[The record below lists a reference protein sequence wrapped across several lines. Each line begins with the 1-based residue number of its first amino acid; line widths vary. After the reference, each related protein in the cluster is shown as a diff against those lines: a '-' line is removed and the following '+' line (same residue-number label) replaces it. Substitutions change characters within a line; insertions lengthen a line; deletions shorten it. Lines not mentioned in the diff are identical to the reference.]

1 MKNEINRALAAKKA
15 RFFVLA
21 AAMICAVSM
30 AANNKVTGS
39 LQATRSRVVI
49 SGVIKDA
56 ADKTALIGVN
66 VSLKQ
71 GDQQVSG
78 TVTDAHGKF
87 SLEAEKGEFVLECS
101 YIGYEP
107 IGMSLAVNGNIHLG
121 TIEMNEASTELSEV
135 VVEGDAVIQKVD
147 RQILLPNKEQLGA
160 SSDGMSLLQNLQIPR
175 IVVNPT
181 DNTVKTL
188 ANQDVQL
195 RINGIEAS
203 SSEVM
208 AINPKDVIRIEY
220 HDQPGVRYNGAAAVI
235 NYIVKHHD
243 TGGNLMLN
251 ASNGVTMPGWGE
263 YHLSGKVNFGKSS
276 FSLLTHYSPR
286 DVYWTRTNAETYY
299 FSQTSKVES
308 QKPYTIENREVGEP
322 TRFKMNPVNIGL
334 TYNWTNGEK
343 NMVQIALRD
352 FMKFTPQSETNRDS
366 YLYQGTDSFAIH
378 DHESSNSISPSLDIY
393 YQHNLPDDNHLYF
406 DVVGTYINSSNDRRF
421 QQIPL
426 SPNSASASCVSPIGT
441 NTRTCSRFEQLPL
454 GETVADTTDVTSR
467 VKGNKYSLIGE
478 AIYEKDW
485 ENIALTVGVRHNQ
498 QWMENQYLVE
508 SQKSKVESTVS
519 MTTAETY
526 AFAEVQQRVGK
537 FSYAAGIGAMHTYI
551 EQAGQKQ
558 SNWIARPQL
567 TLSYDFGK
575 GVFWKYKGY
584 VSGYQPSLSAMSDVA
599 QQIDKYQIRQGNP
612 NLKPVMFVANEMQLS
627 WQSKYV
633 NLNVWAN
640 YSYDHK
646 PIMDETIEQV
656 IDGRPMAVRT
666 YANHR
671 GFHRLQVVPSVQV
684 RLLQNQLIFT
694 VAPFANYYVS
704 LGNSYTHKH
713 FNPGVRAGL
722 TGMYRLKAGDK
733 DGQNSPGTLLFFG
746 EVTTRS
752 NNLWGE
758 TLEYGEFY
766 HHIGVGYNA
775 DKWGFRAMLMNPFS
789 VKGYSIETKDLSALA
804 PNTQHAEMR
813 DFRQMLILNFH
824 CNLDFG
830 TQRRDSGKR
839 INNEDKENGILS
851 GTK

>member
-1 MKNEINRALAAKKA
+1 MKA
-15 RFFVLA
+15 RIFVLA

-30 AANNKVTGS
+30 AANNKV
-39 LQATRSRVVI
+39 

-87 SLEAEKGEFVLECS
+87 SLEAETGEFVLECS

-107 IGMSLAVNGNIHLG
+107 IGMSLAINGNINLG

-175 IVVNPT
+175 IVVNPVE
-181 DNTVKTL
+181 NSVKTL
-188 ANQDVQL
+188 ANQEVQL

-203 SSEVM
+203 NSEVM

-235 NYIVKHHD
+235 NYIVKHRD

-276 FSLLTHYSPR
+276 FSLMTHYSPR
-286 DVYWTRTNAETYY
+286 DIYWTRTNAETYN
-299 FSQTSKVES
+299 FSTG
-308 QKPYTIENREVGEP
+308 TIENREVGEP
-322 TRFKMNPVNIGL
+322 TRFKGNPVNLGL
-334 TYNWTNGEK
+334 SYNWTNGEK
-343 NMVQIALRD
+343 NMLQIALRD
-352 FMKFTPQSETNRDS
+352 NMLFMPQSETNRDS

-378 DHESSNSISPSLDIY
+378 DHESTQSISPSLDIY
-393 YQHNLPDDNHLYF
+393 YEHNLPDDNHLYF

-421 QQIPL
+421 
-426 SPNSASASCVSPIGT
+426 
-441 NTRTCSRFEQLPL
+441 EQLPL

-467 VKGNKYSLIGE
+467 VRGNKYSLIGE

-485 ENIALTVGVRHNQ
+485 ENIGLTVGVRHNQ
-498 QWMENQYLVE
+498 QWVENTYLG
-508 SQKSKVESTVS
+508 SADATVN

-526 AFAEVQQRVGK
+526 AFAEVQQRVK
-537 FSYAAGIGAMHTYI
+537 QFSYAVGIGAMHTYI
-551 EQAGQKQ
+551 EQGGQKS

-584 VSGYQPSLSAMSDVA
+584 VSGYQPSLSAMSDVE

-633 NLNVWAN
+633 NLNIWAN

-646 PIMDETIEQV
+646 PIMEETYEQL
-656 IDGRPMAVRT
+656 IDGQAYAIRT

-671 GFHRLQVVPSVQV
+671 GFHRLQVAPSVQV
-684 RLLQNQLIFT
+684 RLLQNKLIFT

-713 FNPGVRAGL
+713 FNPGVRASFM
-722 TGMYRLKAGDK
+722 GMYNGW
-733 DGQNSPGTLLFFG
+733 QFFG
-746 EVTTRS
+746 EVTTRY

-766 HHIGVGYNA
+766 HQIGVGYNA

>member
-1 MKNEINRALAAKKA
+1 MKKNLSIISL
-15 RFFVLA
+15 VLTC
-21 AAMICAVSM
+21 AMSSIAQS
-30 AANNKVTGS
+30 ANNDTLRMDTSMFKLAEVT
-39 LQATRSRVVI
+39 V
-49 SGVIKDA
+49 
-56 ADKTALIGVN
+56 
-66 VSLKQ
+66 
-71 GDQQVSG
+71 
-78 TVTDAHGKF
+78 
-87 SLEAEKGEFVLECS
+87 EAQS
-101 YIGYEP
+101 
-107 IGMSLAVNGNIHLG
+107 
-121 TIEMNEASTELSEV
+121 
-135 VVEGDAVIQKVD
+135 VIQKVD
-147 RQILLPNKEQLGA
+147 KQVLLPNREQRKA
-160 SSDGMSLLQNLQIPR
+160 SHDGMSLLQNLQIPR
-175 IVVNPT
+175 IVVNPA

-203 SSEVM
+203 NSEVM

-220 HDQPGVRYNGAAAVI
+220 HDQPGVRFNGAAAVI
-235 NYIVKHHD
+235 NYIVRHRD

-276 FSLLTHYSPR
+276 FSLMTHYSPR
-286 DVYWTRTNAETYY
+286 DIYWTRTNAETYY
-299 FSQTSKVES
+299 FSQKSKVES

-322 TRFKMNPVNIGL
+322 TRFKGNPVNLGL

-343 NMVQIALRD
+343 NMLQIALRD
-352 FMKFTPQSETNRDS
+352 NMLFMPHSKTNRDS
-366 YLYQGTDSFAIH
+366 RLYQATDSFAIH
-378 DHESSNSISPSLDIY
+378 DHESSKSISPSLDIY
-393 YQHNLPDDNHLYF
+393 YEHNLPDDHHLYF
-406 DVVGTYINSSNDRRF
+406 DLVGTYINSSNDRRF
-421 QQIPL
+421 
-426 SPNSASASCVSPIGT
+426 
-441 NTRTCSRFEQLPL
+441 EQTPL
-454 GETVADTTDVTSR
+454 GETVADTTDVLSR
-467 VKGNKYSLIGE
+467 VRGNKYSLIGE

-498 QWMENQYLVE
+498 QWVENTYLG
-508 SQKSKVESTVS
+508 SADATVN

-526 AFAEVQQRVGK
+526 AFAEVQQRVK
-537 FSYAAGIGAMHTYI
+537 QFSYTVGIGAMHTYI

-567 TLSYDFGK
+567 TMSYDFGK

-633 NLNVWAN
+633 NLNLWAN

-646 PIMDETIEQV
+646 PIMDETFEQL
-656 IDGRPMAVRT
+656 IDGQSYAIRT

-671 GFHRLQVVPSVQV
+671 GFHRLQVAPSVQV
-684 RLLQNQLIFT
+684 RLLQNKLIFT

-713 FNPGVRAGL
+713 FNPGVRASIM
-722 TGMYRLKAGDK
+722 GMYKGW
-733 DGQNSPGTLLFFG
+733 QFFG

-766 HHIGVGYNA
+766 HHIGLGYNA

-830 TQRRDSGKR
+830 TQRRENGKR

>member
-1 MKNEINRALAAKKA
+1 MQA
-15 RFFVLA
+15 RIFVLA
-21 AAMICAVSM
+21 AAIVCALSM
-30 AANNKVTGS
+30 AANNKV
-39 LQATRSRVVI
+39 

-56 ADKTALIGVN
+56 ADKSALIGVN

-87 SLEAEKGEFVLECS
+87 SLAAETGEFVLECS
-101 YIGYEP
+101 YIGYEA
-107 IGMSLAVNGNIHLG
+107 IGMSLTISDNTNLG

-175 IVVNPT
+175 IVVNPVE
-181 DNTVKTL
+181 NSVKTL
-188 ANQDVQL
+188 ANQEVQL

-235 NYIVKHHD
+235 NYIVKHRD

-299 FSQTSKVES
+299 FSQKSKVES

-322 TRFKMNPVNIGL
+322 TRFKGNPVNLGL

-343 NMVQIALRD
+343 NMLQISLRD
-352 FMKFTPQSETNRDS
+352 NMNFIPYTQSNRDT

-378 DHESSNSISPSLDIY
+378 DHESSKSISPSLDIY
-393 YQHNLPDDNHLYF
+393 YEHNLPDDHHLYF
-406 DVVGTYINSSNDRRF
+406 DLVGTYINSSNDR
-421 QQIPL
+421 
-426 SPNSASASCVSPIGT
+426 
-441 NTRTCSRFEQLPL
+441 RFEQLPL

-467 VKGNKYSLIGE
+467 VRGNKYSLIGE

-498 QWMENQYLVE
+498 QWMENTYLG
-508 SQKSKVESTVS
+508 SASATVN

-526 AFAEVQQRVGK
+526 AFAEVQQRVK
-537 FSYAAGIGAMHTYI
+537 QFSYAVGIGAMHTYI

-599 QQIDKYQIRQGNP
+599 QQIDKYQIRQGNS

-627 WQSKYV
+627 WQSKHV
-633 NLNVWAN
+633 NLNLWAN

-646 PIMDETIEQV
+646 PIMDETFEQL
-656 IDGRPMAVRT
+656 IDGQSYAVRT

-671 GFHRLQVVPSVQV
+671 GFHRLQVAPSVQV
-684 RLLQNQLIFT
+684 RVLNNSLIFT

-713 FNPGVRAGL
+713 FNPGVRASIM
-722 TGMYRLKAGDK
+722 GMYKGW
-733 DGQNSPGTLLFFG
+733 QFFG
-746 EVTTRS
+746 EVTTRY

-766 HHIGVGYNA
+766 HHIGLGYNA

-830 TQRRDSGKR
+830 SRASTRENKR

>member
-1 MKNEINRALAAKKA
+1 MQA
-15 RFFVLA
+15 RIFVLA

-30 AANNKVTGS
+30 AANNKV
-39 LQATRSRVVI
+39 

-87 SLEAEKGEFVLECS
+87 SLETETGEFVLECS

-107 IGMSLAVNGNIHLG
+107 IGMSLAVSGNIHLG

-203 SSEVM
+203 NSEVM

-220 HDQPGVRYNGAAAVI
+220 HDQPGVRFNGAAAVI
-235 NYIVKHHD
+235 NYIVKHRD

-286 DVYWTRTNAETYY
+286 DIYWTRTNAETYY
-299 FSQTSKVES
+299 FSQKSKVES

-322 TRFKMNPVNIGL
+322 TRLKMNPVNIGL

-343 NMVQIALRD
+343 NMLQIALRD
-352 FMKFTPQSETNRDS
+352 FMNFTPHSKTNRDS
-366 YLYQGTDSFAIH
+366 RLYQATDSFAIH
-378 DHESSNSISPSLDIY
+378 DHESSKSISPSLDIY
-393 YQHNLPDDNHLYF
+393 YEHNLPDDHHFYF
-406 DVVGTYINSSNDRRF
+406 DLVGTYINSSNDRRF
-421 QQIPL
+421 
-426 SPNSASASCVSPIGT
+426 
-441 NTRTCSRFEQLPL
+441 EQTPL

-467 VKGNKYSLIGE
+467 VRGNKYSLIGE

-485 ENIALTVGVRHNQ
+485 DNIALTVGVRHNQ
-498 QWMENQYLVE
+498 QWVENTYLG
-508 SQKSKVESTVS
+508 SADATVN

-526 AFAEVQQRVGK
+526 AFAEVQQRVK
-537 FSYAAGIGAMHTYI
+537 QFSYAVGIGAMHTYI

-612 NLKPVMFVANEMQLS
+612 DLKPVMFVANEMQLS

-633 NLNVWAN
+633 NLNIWAN

-646 PIMDETIEQV
+646 PIMDETFELSTLSDSGLSTLSEAV
-656 IDGRPMAVRT
+656 SPMVVRT

-671 GFHRLQVVPSVQV
+671 GFHRLQVAPSVQV
-684 RLLQNQLIFT
+684 RLLQNKLIFT

-713 FNPGVRAGL
+713 FNPGVRASFM
-722 TGMYRLKAGDK
+722 GMYNGW
-733 DGQNSPGTLLFFG
+733 QFFG

-766 HHIGVGYNA
+766 HHIGLGYNA

-789 VKGYSIETKDLSALA
+789 VKGYSIETKDLSAHA

-830 TQRRDSGKR
+830 SRASTRENKR

>member
-1 MKNEINRALAAKKA
+1 M
-15 RFFVLA
+15 V
-21 AAMICAVSM
+21 CAVSM
-30 AANNKVTGS
+30 AANNKV
-39 LQATRSRVVI
+39 

-87 SLEAEKGEFVLECS
+87 SLEAETGEFVLECS

-107 IGMSLAVNGNIHLG
+107 IGMSLTVNGNIHLG
-121 TIEMNEASTELSEV
+121 TIEMNEASTELGEV

-220 HDQPGVRYNGAAAVI
+220 HDQPGVRFNGAAAVI
-235 NYIVKHHD
+235 NYIVKHRD

-286 DVYWTRTNAETYY
+286 DIYWTRTNAETYN
-299 FSQTSKVES
+299 FSTG
-308 QKPYTIENREVGEP
+308 TIENREVGEP

-343 NMVQIALRD
+343 NMLQIALRD
-352 FMKFTPQSETNRDS
+352 FMNFTPHSKTNRDS
-366 YLYQGTDSFAIH
+366 RLYQGTDSFAIH
-378 DHESSNSISPSLDIY
+378 DHESSKSISPSLDIY
-393 YQHNLPDDNHLYF
+393 YEHNLPNDNHLYF

-421 QQIPL
+421 
-426 SPNSASASCVSPIGT
+426 
-441 NTRTCSRFEQLPL
+441 EQTPL

-467 VKGNKYSLIGE
+467 VRGNKYSLIGE

-498 QWMENQYLVE
+498 QWMENTYLG
-508 SQKSKVESTVS
+508 SASATVN

-526 AFAEVQQRVGK
+526 AFAEIQQRVK
-537 FSYAAGIGAMHTYI
+537 QFSYAVGIGAMHTYI
-551 EQAGQKQ
+551 EQGGQKQ

-627 WQSKYV
+627 WQSKHV
-633 NLNVWAN
+633 NLNLWAN

-646 PIMDETIEQV
+646 PIMDETFELSTLSDNSGLSTLSEAV
-656 IDGRPMAVRT
+656 SPMVVRT

-671 GFHRLQVVPSVQV
+671 GFHRLQVAPSVQV
-684 RLLQNQLIFT
+684 RVLNNSLIFT

-713 FNPGVRAGL
+713 FNPGVRASIM
-722 TGMYRLKAGDK
+722 GMYKGW
-733 DGQNSPGTLLFFG
+733 QFFG
-746 EVTTRS
+746 EVTTRY

-830 TQRRDSGKR
+830 SRASTRENKR

>member
-1 MKNEINRALAAKKA
+1 MQTKY
-15 RFFVLA
+15 FVLA

-30 AANNKVTGS
+30 AANNKV
-39 LQATRSRVVI
+39 

-56 ADKTALIGVN
+56 ADKTALVGVN
-66 VSLKQ
+66 VTLVESQKSK
-71 GDQQVSG
+71 GKSTRNVVSG
-78 TVTDAHGKF
+78 TVTDVHGKF
-87 SLEAEKGEFVLECS
+87 SLEAETGEFVLECS

-107 IGMSLAVNGNIHLG
+107 IGMNLTVSGNTNLG
-121 TIEMNEASTELSEV
+121 TIEMNEASTELGEV
-135 VVEGDAVIQKVD
+135 VVESDAVIQKVD

-175 IVVNPT
+175 IVVNPA

-203 SSEVM
+203 NSEVM

-220 HDQPGVRYNGAAAVI
+220 HDQPGVRFNGAAAVI
-235 NYIVKHHD
+235 NYIVKHRD

-251 ASNGVTMPGWGE
+251 ASNGVTMLGWGE

-286 DVYWTRTNAETYY
+286 DIYWTRTNAETYN
-299 FSQTSKVES
+299 FSTG
-308 QKPYTIENREVGEP
+308 TIENREVGEP
-322 TRFKMNPVNIGL
+322 TRFKGNPVNLGL

-343 NMVQIALRD
+343 NMLQIALRD
-352 FMKFTPQSETNRDS
+352 FMNFTPHSKTNRDS

-378 DHESSNSISPSLDIY
+378 DHESSKSISPSLDIY
-393 YQHNLPDDNHLYF
+393 YQHNLPNNNHLYF
-406 DVVGTYINSSNDRRF
+406 DLVGTYINSSNDRRF
-421 QQIPL
+421 
-426 SPNSASASCVSPIGT
+426 
-441 NTRTCSRFEQLPL
+441 EQTPL

-467 VKGNKYSLIGE
+467 VRGNKYSLIGE

-498 QWMENQYLVE
+498 QWMENTYLG
-508 SQKSKVESTVS
+508 SASATVN

-526 AFAEVQQRVGK
+526 AFAEVQQRVK
-537 FSYAAGIGAMHTYI
+537 QFSYAVGIGAMHTYI

-567 TLSYDFGK
+567 TMSYDFGK

-627 WQSKYV
+627 WQSTPSAGSGTNV
-633 NLNVWAN
+633 NLNLWAN

-646 PIMDETIEQV
+646 PIMDETFEQL
-656 IDGRPMAVRT
+656 IDGQSYVVRT

-671 GFHRLQVVPSVQV
+671 GFHRLQVAPSVQV
-684 RLLQNQLIFT
+684 RVLNNSLIFT

-713 FNPGVRAGL
+713 FNPGVRASIM
-722 TGMYRLKAGDK
+722 GMYKGW
-733 DGQNSPGTLLFFG
+733 QFFG
-746 EVTTRS
+746 EVTTRY

-766 HHIGVGYNA
+766 HHIGLGYNA
-775 DKWGFRAMLMNPFS
+775 DKWGFRVMLMNPFS

-804 PNTQHAEMR
+804 SNTQHAEMR

-830 TQRRDSGKR
+830 TQRRENGKR

>member
-1 MKNEINRALAAKKA
+1 MKAK
-15 RFFVLA
+15 FFVLA

-30 AANNKVTGS
+30 VANNKV
-39 LQATRSRVVI
+39 

-56 ADKTALIGVN
+56 ADKSALIGVN

-78 TVTDAHGKF
+78 TITDAHGKF
-87 SLEAEKGEFVLECS
+87 SLEAETGEFVLECS
-101 YIGYEP
+101 YIGYES
-107 IGMSLAVNGNIHLG
+107 IGMSLAVSGNIHLG

-175 IVVNPT
+175 IVVNPVE
-181 DNTVKTL
+181 NSVKTL
-188 ANQDVQL
+188 ANQEVQL

-235 NYIVKHHD
+235 NYIVKHRD

-263 YHLSGKVNFGKSS
+263 YHLAGKVNFGKSS
-276 FSLLTHYSPR
+276 FSLMTHYSPR
-286 DVYWTRTNAETYY
+286 DVYWTRTNAETYN
-299 FSQTSKVES
+299 FSTG
-308 QKPYTIENREVGEP
+308 TIENREVGEP
-322 TRFKMNPVNIGL
+322 TRFKMNPMNIGL

-343 NMVQIALRD
+343 NILNITLRD
-352 FMKFTPQSETNRDS
+352 FMKFTPQSKTNRDS

-378 DHESSNSISPSLDIY
+378 DHESSKSISPSLDIY
-393 YQHNLPDDNHLYF
+393 YEHNLPDDNHLYF

-421 QQIPL
+421 
-426 SPNSASASCVSPIGT
+426 
-441 NTRTCSRFEQLPL
+441 EQTPL
-454 GETVADTTDVTSR
+454 GETVADMTDVTSR
-467 VKGNKYSLIGE
+467 VRGNKYSLIGE

-485 ENIALTVGVRHNQ
+485 ENIGLTVGVRHNQ
-498 QWMENQYLVE
+498 QWVENTYLG
-508 SQKSKVESTVS
+508 SADATVN

-526 AFAEVQQRVGK
+526 AFAEVQQRVK
-537 FSYAAGIGAMHTYI
+537 QFSYAVGIGAMHTYI
-551 EQAGQKQ
+551 KQAGQKQ

-612 NLKPVMFVANEMQLS
+612 DLKPVMFVANEMQLS

-633 NLNVWAN
+633 NLNIWAN

-646 PIMDETIEQV
+646 PIMDETFEQL
-656 IDGRPMAVRT
+656 IDGQSYAIRT

-671 GFHRLQVVPSVQV
+671 GFHRLQVAPSVQV
-684 RLLQNQLIFT
+684 RLLQNKLIFT

-713 FNPGVRAGL
+713 FNPGVRASFM
-722 TGMYRLKAGDK
+722 GMYNGW
-733 DGQNSPGTLLFFG
+733 QFFG

-766 HHIGVGYNA
+766 HHIGLGYNA

-851 GTK
+851 GSK

>member
-1 MKNEINRALAAKKA
+1 MQTKY
-15 RFFVLA
+15 FVLA
-21 AAMICAVSM
+21 AAMVCAVSM
-30 AANNKVTGS
+30 VANNKV
-39 LQATRSRVVI
+39 

-56 ADKTALIGVN
+56 ADKSALVGVN
-66 VSLKQ
+66 VTLVESQKSK
-71 GDQQVSG
+71 GESTRNVVSG
-78 TVTDAHGKF
+78 TVTDTHGKF
-87 SLEAEKGEFVLECS
+87 SLETETGEFVLECS

-107 IGMSLAVNGNIHLG
+107 IGMSLTVSGNTNLG
-121 TIEMNEASTELSEV
+121 TIEMNEASTELGEV

-175 IVVNPT
+175 IVVNPA

-188 ANQDVQL
+188 ANQNVQL

-203 SSEVM
+203 NSEVM

-235 NYIVKHHD
+235 NYIVHHRD

-276 FSLLTHYSPR
+276 FSLMTHYSPR
-286 DVYWTRTNAETYY
+286 DIYWTRTNAETYN
-299 FSQTSKVES
+299 FSTG
-308 QKPYTIENREVGEP
+308 TIENCEVGEP
-322 TRFKMNPVNIGL
+322 TRFKGNPVNLGL

-343 NMVQIALRD
+343 NMLQIALRD
-352 FMKFTPQSETNRDS
+352 NMLFMPHSKTNRDS

-378 DHESSNSISPSLDIY
+378 DHESTQSISPSLDIY
-393 YQHNLPDDNHLYF
+393 YQHNLPNNNHLYF
-406 DVVGTYINSSNDRRF
+406 DLVGTYINSSNDRRF
-421 QQIPL
+421 
-426 SPNSASASCVSPIGT
+426 
-441 NTRTCSRFEQLPL
+441 EQTPL
-454 GETVADTTDVTSR
+454 GETVADTTDVLSR

-478 AIYEKDW
+478 AIYEKQW

-498 QWMENQYLVE
+498 QWMENLYKGQ
-508 SQKSKVESTVS
+508 SDQGPSTKVS
-519 MTTAETY
+519 MMTAETY
-526 AFAEVQQRVGK
+526 AFAEVQQRVK
-537 FSYAAGIGAMHTYI
+537 QFSYAVGIGAMNTYI

-612 NLKPVMFVANEMQLS
+612 DLKPVMFIANEMQLS
-627 WQSKYV
+627 WQSKHV
-633 NLNVWAN
+633 NLNLWAN

-646 PIMDETIEQV
+646 PIMDETFEQL
-656 IDGRPMAVRT
+656 IDGQSYAVRT

-671 GFHRLQVVPSVQV
+671 GFHRLQVAPSVQV
-684 RLLQNQLIFT
+684 RVLNNSLIFT

-713 FNPGVRAGL
+713 FNPGVRASI
-722 TGMYRLKAGDK
+722 M
-733 DGQNSPGTLLFFG
+733 GTYKGWQFFG
-746 EVTTRS
+746 EVTTRY

-766 HHIGVGYNA
+766 HHIGLGYNA

-851 GTK
+851 GAK

>member
-1 MKNEINRALAAKKA
+1 MKTKY
-15 RFFVLA
+15 FVLA
-21 AAMICAVSM
+21 AAMVCAVSM
-30 AANNKVTGS
+30 AANQVNDTVSTAQDTLRMDTSMFRIAEVT
-39 LQATRSRVVI
+39 V
-49 SGVIKDA
+49 
-56 ADKTALIGVN
+56 
-66 VSLKQ
+66 
-71 GDQQVSG
+71 
-78 TVTDAHGKF
+78 
-87 SLEAEKGEFVLECS
+87 EAQS
-101 YIGYEP
+101 
-107 IGMSLAVNGNIHLG
+107 
-121 TIEMNEASTELSEV
+121 
-135 VVEGDAVIQKVD
+135 VIQKVD
-147 RQILLPNKEQLGA
+147 KQVLLPNREQRKA
-160 SSDGMSLLQNLQIPR
+160 SHDGMSLLQNLQIPR
-175 IVVNPT
+175 IVVNPA

-203 SSEVM
+203 NSEVM

-235 NYIVKHHD
+235 NYIVKHRD

-286 DVYWTRTNAETYY
+286 DIYWTRTNAETYN
-299 FSQTSKVES
+299 FSTG
-308 QKPYTIENREVGEP
+308 TIENREVGEP
-322 TRFKMNPVNIGL
+322 TRFKGNPVNLGL

-343 NMVQIALRD
+343 NMLQIALRD
-352 FMKFTPQSETNRDS
+352 NMLFMPHSKTNRDS
-366 YLYQGTDSFAIH
+366 RLYQATDSFAIR
-378 DHESSNSISPSLDIY
+378 DHESIQSISPSLDIY
-393 YQHNLPDDNHLYF
+393 YEHNLPNDHHLYF
-406 DVVGTYINSSNDRRF
+406 DLVGTYINSSNDRRF
-421 QQIPL
+421 
-426 SPNSASASCVSPIGT
+426 
-441 NTRTCSRFEQLPL
+441 EQTPL
-454 GETVADTTDVTSR
+454 GETLADTTDVLSR

-498 QWMENQYLVE
+498 QWMENTYLG
-508 SQKSKVESTVS
+508 SASTTVN

-526 AFAEVQQRVGK
+526 AFAEVQQRVK
-537 FSYAAGIGAMHTYI
+537 QFSYAVGIGAMHTYI

-633 NLNVWAN
+633 NLNIWAN

-646 PIMDETIEQV
+646 PIMDETFEQL
-656 IDGRPMAVRT
+656 IDGQSYAVCT

-671 GFHRLQVVPSVQV
+671 GFHRLQVAPSVQV
-684 RLLQNQLIFT
+684 RVLNNSLIFT

-713 FNPGVRAGL
+713 FNPGVRASIM
-722 TGMYRLKAGDK
+722 GMYKGW
-733 DGQNSPGTLLFFG
+733 QFFG

-766 HHIGVGYNA
+766 HHIGLGYNA

-830 TQRRDSGKR
+830 SRASTRENKR

>member
-1 MKNEINRALAAKKA
+1 MQTK
-15 RFFVLA
+15 FFVLA

-30 AANNKVTGS
+30 AANNKV
-39 LQATRSRVVI
+39 

-56 ADKTALIGVN
+56 ADKSALVGVN
-66 VSLKQ
+66 VTLVESQKSK
-71 GDQQVSG
+71 GESTRNVVSG

-87 SLEAEKGEFVLECS
+87 SLETETGEFVLECS

-107 IGMSLAVNGNIHLG
+107 IGMNLTVSGNTNLG
-121 TIEMNEASTELSEV
+121 TIEMNEASTELGEV
-135 VVEGDAVIQKVD
+135 VVESDAVIQKVD

-175 IVVNPT
+175 IVVNPVE
-181 DNTVKTL
+181 NSVKTL
-188 ANQDVQL
+188 ANQEVQL

-220 HDQPGVRYNGAAAVI
+220 HDQPGVRFNGAAAVI
-235 NYIVKHHD
+235 NYIVKHRD

-286 DVYWTRTNAETYY
+286 DIYWTRTNAETYN
-299 FSQTSKVES
+299 FSTG
-308 QKPYTIENREVGEP
+308 TIENREVGEP
-322 TRFKMNPVNIGL
+322 TRFKGNPVNLGL

-343 NMVQIALRD
+343 NMLQIALRD
-352 FMKFTPQSETNRDS
+352 NMLFMPHSKTNRDS

-378 DHESSNSISPSLDIY
+378 DHESSKSISPSLDIY
-393 YQHNLPDDNHLYF
+393 YQHNLPNNNHLYF
-406 DVVGTYINSSNDRRF
+406 DLVGTYINSSNDRRF
-421 QQIPL
+421 
-426 SPNSASASCVSPIGT
+426 
-441 NTRTCSRFEQLPL
+441 EQTPL

-467 VKGNKYSLIGE
+467 VRGNKYSLIGE
-478 AIYEKDW
+478 AIYEKQW

-498 QWMENQYLVE
+498 QWMENLYNVQRDDV
-508 SQKSKVESTVS
+508 QGTKVS
-519 MTTAETY
+519 MMTAETY
-526 AFAEVQQRVGK
+526 AFAEVLQRVK
-537 FSYAAGIGAMHTYI
+537 QFSYAVGIGAMHTYI

-627 WQSKYV
+627 WQSTPSAGSGTNV
-633 NLNVWAN
+633 NLNLWAN

-646 PIMDETIEQV
+646 PIMDETFEQL
-656 IDGRPMAVRT
+656 IDGQSYAVRT

-671 GFHRLQVVPSVQV
+671 GFHRLQVAPSVQV
-684 RLLQNQLIFT
+684 RVLNNSLIFT

-713 FNPGVRAGL
+713 FNPGVRASIM
-722 TGMYRLKAGDK
+722 GMYKGW
-733 DGQNSPGTLLFFG
+733 QFFG
-746 EVTTRS
+746 EVTTRY

-766 HHIGVGYNA
+766 HHIGLGYNA

-804 PNTQHAEMR
+804 SNTQHAEMR

-830 TQRRDSGKR
+830 TQRRENGKR

>member
-1 MKNEINRALAAKKA
+1 MQTKY
-15 RFFVLA
+15 FVLA
-21 AAMICAVSM
+21 AAMVCAVSM
-30 AANNKVTGS
+30 AANNKV
-39 LQATRSRVVI
+39 

-87 SLEAEKGEFVLECS
+87 SLETETGEFVLECS

-107 IGMSLAVNGNIHLG
+107 IGMSLTVSGNTHLG

-175 IVVNPT
+175 IVVNPVE
-181 DNTVKTL
+181 NSVKTL
-188 ANQDVQL
+188 ANQEVQL

-235 NYIVKHHD
+235 NYIVKHRD

-286 DVYWTRTNAETYY
+286 DIYWTRTNAETYN
-299 FSQTSKVES
+299 FSTG
-308 QKPYTIENREVGEP
+308 TIENREVGEP
-322 TRFKMNPVNIGL
+322 TRFKGNPVNLGL
-334 TYNWTNGEK
+334 SYNWTNGEK
-343 NMVQIALRD
+343 NMLQIALRD
-352 FMKFTPQSETNRDS
+352 NMLFMPQSETNRDS

-378 DHESSNSISPSLDIY
+378 DHESSKSISPSLDIY
-393 YQHNLPDDNHLYF
+393 YEHNLPDDNHLYF

-421 QQIPL
+421 
-426 SPNSASASCVSPIGT
+426 
-441 NTRTCSRFEQLPL
+441 EQTPL

-467 VKGNKYSLIGE
+467 VRGNKYSLIGE

-485 ENIALTVGVRHNQ
+485 ENIGLTVGVRHNQ
-498 QWMENQYLVE
+498 QWVENTYLG
-508 SQKSKVESTVS
+508 SADATVN

-526 AFAEVQQRVGK
+526 AFAEVQQRVK
-537 FSYAAGIGAMHTYI
+537 QFSYAVGIGAMHTYI

-633 NLNVWAN
+633 NLNIWAN

-646 PIMDETIEQV
+646 PIMEETYEQL
-656 IDGRPMAVRT
+656 IDGQAYAIRT

-671 GFHRLQVVPSVQV
+671 GFHRLQVAPSVQV
-684 RLLQNQLIFT
+684 RLLQNKLIFT

-713 FNPGVRAGL
+713 FNPGVRASFM
-722 TGMYRLKAGDK
+722 GMYNGW
-733 DGQNSPGTLLFFG
+733 QFFG
-746 EVTTRS
+746 EVTTRY

-766 HHIGVGYNA
+766 HQIGVGYNA

>member
-1 MKNEINRALAAKKA
+1 MQTKY
-15 RFFVLA
+15 FVLA
-21 AAMICAVSM
+21 AAMVCAVSM
-30 AANNKVTGS
+30 NAQTGEQTNSNDTLRMDTSMFKLAEVT
-39 LQATRSRVVI
+39 V
-49 SGVIKDA
+49 
-56 ADKTALIGVN
+56 
-66 VSLKQ
+66 
-71 GDQQVSG
+71 
-78 TVTDAHGKF
+78 
-87 SLEAEKGEFVLECS
+87 EAQS
-101 YIGYEP
+101 
-107 IGMSLAVNGNIHLG
+107 
-121 TIEMNEASTELSEV
+121 
-135 VVEGDAVIQKVD
+135 VIQKVD
-147 RQILLPNKEQLGA
+147 KQVLLPNREQRKA
-160 SSDGMSLLQNLQIPR
+160 SHDGMSLLQNLQIPR
-175 IVVNPT
+175 IVVNPA

-235 NYIVKHHD
+235 NYIVKHRD

-276 FSLLTHYSPR
+276 FSLMTHYSPR
-286 DVYWTRTNAETYY
+286 DIYWTRTNAETYN
-299 FSQTSKVES
+299 FNMG
-308 QKPYTIENREVGEP
+308 TIENREVGEP
-322 TRFKMNPVNIGL
+322 TRFKMNPMNIGL

-343 NMVQIALRD
+343 NMLNITLRD
-352 FMKFTPQSETNRDS
+352 FMNFMPHSKTNRDS

-378 DHESSNSISPSLDIY
+378 DHESSKSISPSLDIY
-393 YQHNLPDDNHLYF
+393 YEHNLPDDNHLYF

-421 QQIPL
+421 
-426 SPNSASASCVSPIGT
+426 
-441 NTRTCSRFEQLPL
+441 EQTPL
-454 GETVADTTDVTSR
+454 GETVADTADVTSR
-467 VKGNKYSLIGE
+467 VRGNKYSLIGE

-485 ENIALTVGVRHNQ
+485 ENIGLTVGVRHNQ
-498 QWMENQYLVE
+498 QWMENLYNVQRDDV
-508 SQKSKVESTVS
+508 QGTKVS
-519 MTTAETY
+519 MMTAETY
-526 AFAEVQQRVGK
+526 AFAEVQQRVK
-537 FSYAAGIGAMHTYI
+537 QFSYAVGIGAMHTYI

-633 NLNVWAN
+633 NLNLWAN

-646 PIMDETIEQV
+646 PIMDETFEQL
-656 IDGRPMAVRT
+656 IDGQSYAVRT

-671 GFHRLQVVPSVQV
+671 GFHRLQVAPSVQV
-684 RLLQNQLIFT
+684 RLLQNKLIFT

-713 FNPGVRAGL
+713 FNPGVRASIMGIYK
-722 TGMYRLKAGDK
+722 GW
-733 DGQNSPGTLLFFG
+733 QFFG

-766 HHIGVGYNA
+766 HHIGLGYNA

-830 TQRRDSGKR
+830 SRASTRENKR

>member
-1 MKNEINRALAAKKA
+1 MQTKY
-15 RFFVLA
+15 FVLA
-21 AAMICAVSM
+21 AAMVCAVSM
-30 AANNKVTGS
+30 VANNKV
-39 LQATRSRVVI
+39 

-66 VSLKQ
+66 VTLVESQKSK
-71 GDQQVSG
+71 GESTRNVVSG

-87 SLEAEKGEFVLECS
+87 SLETETGEFVLECS

-107 IGMSLAVNGNIHLG
+107 IGMSLTVSGNTNLG

-188 ANQDVQL
+188 ANQEVQL

-203 SSEVM
+203 NSEVM

-220 HDQPGVRYNGAAAVI
+220 HDQPGVRFNGAAAVI
-235 NYIVKHHD
+235 NYIVKHRD

-276 FSLLTHYSPR
+276 FSLITHYSPR
-286 DVYWTRTNAETYY
+286 DIYWTRTNAEMYN
-299 FSQTSKVES
+299 FSTG
-308 QKPYTIENREVGEP
+308 TIENREVGEP
-322 TRFKMNPVNIGL
+322 TRFKGNPVNLGL
-334 TYNWTNGEK
+334 SYNWTNGEK
-343 NMVQIALRD
+343 NMLQIALRD
-352 FMKFTPQSETNRDS
+352 NMLFMPQSETNRDS

-378 DHESSNSISPSLDIY
+378 DHESSKSISPSLDIY
-393 YQHNLPDDNHLYF
+393 YEHNLPNDHHLYF

-421 QQIPL
+421 
-426 SPNSASASCVSPIGT
+426 
-441 NTRTCSRFEQLPL
+441 EQTPL
-454 GETVADTTDVTSR
+454 GETVADTTDVLSR

-485 ENIALTVGVRHNQ
+485 DNIALTVGVRHNQ
-498 QWMENQYLVE
+498 QWMENTYLGSADV
-508 SQKSKVESTVS
+508 TVN

-526 AFAEVQQRVGK
+526 AFAEVQQRVK
-537 FSYAAGIGAMHTYI
+537 QFSYAVGIGAMHTYI
-551 EQAGQKQ
+551 EQGGQKS

-627 WQSKYV
+627 WQSKHV
-633 NLNVWAN
+633 NLNLWAN

-646 PIMDETIEQV
+646 PIMDETYELSTLSDSGLSTLSEAV
-656 IDGRPMAVRT
+656 SPMVVRT

-671 GFHRLQVVPSVQV
+671 GFHRLQVAPSVQV
-684 RLLQNQLIFT
+684 RLLQNKLIFT

-713 FNPGVRAGL
+713 FNPGVRASFM
-722 TGMYRLKAGDK
+722 GMYNGW
-733 DGQNSPGTLLFFG
+733 QFFG
-746 EVTTRS
+746 EVTTRY

-766 HHIGVGYNA
+766 HQIGVGYNA

-804 PNTQHAEMR
+804 PNTQRAEMR

-830 TQRRDSGKR
+830 SRASTRENKR

-851 GTK
+851 GAK

>member
-1 MKNEINRALAAKKA
+1 MKA
-15 RFFVLA
+15 RIFVLA

-30 AANNKVTGS
+30 AANQINDTTNTTQDTLRMDTSMFKLAEVT
-39 LQATRSRVVI
+39 V
-49 SGVIKDA
+49 
-56 ADKTALIGVN
+56 
-66 VSLKQ
+66 
-71 GDQQVSG
+71 
-78 TVTDAHGKF
+78 
-87 SLEAEKGEFVLECS
+87 EAQS
-101 YIGYEP
+101 
-107 IGMSLAVNGNIHLG
+107 
-121 TIEMNEASTELSEV
+121 
-135 VVEGDAVIQKVD
+135 VIQKVD
-147 RQILLPNKEQLGA
+147 KQILLPNREQRKA
-160 SSDGMSLLQNLQIPR
+160 SHDGMSLLQNLQIPR
-175 IVVNPT
+175 IVVNPA

-220 HDQPGVRYNGAAAVI
+220 HDQPGVRFNGAAAVI
-235 NYIVKHHD
+235 NYIVKHRD

-263 YHLSGKVNFGKSS
+263 YHLAGKVNFGKSS
-276 FSLLTHYSPR
+276 FSLMTHYSPR
-286 DVYWTRTNAETYY
+286 DVYWTRTNAETYN
-299 FSQTSKVES
+299 FSTG
-308 QKPYTIENREVGEP
+308 TIENREVGEP
-322 TRFKMNPVNIGL
+322 TRFKMNPVNIAL

-343 NMVQIALRD
+343 NMLNITLRD
-352 FMKFTPQSETNRDS
+352 FMKFTPQSKTNRDS

-378 DHESSNSISPSLDIY
+378 DHESSKSISPSLDIY
-393 YQHNLPDDNHLYF
+393 YEHNLPDDNHLYF
-406 DVVGTYINSSNDRRF
+406 DLVGTYINSSNDRRF
-421 QQIPL
+421 
-426 SPNSASASCVSPIGT
+426 
-441 NTRTCSRFEQLPL
+441 EQTPL

-467 VKGNKYSLIGE
+467 VRGNKYSLIGE

-498 QWMENQYLVE
+498 QWVENTYLSGINDQIVND
-508 SQKSKVESTVS
+508 QIVNVL
-519 MTTAETY
+519 TTAETY
-526 AFAEVQQRVGK
+526 AFAEVQQRVK
-537 FSYAAGIGAMHTYI
+537 QFSYAVGIGAMHTYI

-567 TLSYDFGK
+567 TMSYDFGK

-612 NLKPVMFVANEMQLS
+612 DLKPVMFVANEMQLS

-633 NLNVWAN
+633 NLNIWAN

-646 PIMDETIEQV
+646 PIMDETFEQL
-656 IDGRPMAVRT
+656 IDGQAYAIRT

-671 GFHRLQVVPSVQV
+671 GFHRLQVAPSVQV
-684 RLLQNQLIFT
+684 RLLNNSLIFT

-713 FNPGVRAGL
+713 FNPGVRASIM
-722 TGMYRLKAGDK
+722 GMYKGW
-733 DGQNSPGTLLFFG
+733 QFFG

-830 TQRRDSGKR
+830 IQRRDSGKR

>member
-1 MKNEINRALAAKKA
+1 MYHLIIYNNMQTKY
-15 RFFVLA
+15 FVLA
-21 AAMICAVSM
+21 AAMVCAVSM
-30 AANNKVTGS
+30 AANQINDTTNTTQDTLRMDTSMFRIAEVT
-39 LQATRSRVVI
+39 V
-49 SGVIKDA
+49 
-56 ADKTALIGVN
+56 
-66 VSLKQ
+66 
-71 GDQQVSG
+71 
-78 TVTDAHGKF
+78 
-87 SLEAEKGEFVLECS
+87 EAQS
-101 YIGYEP
+101 
-107 IGMSLAVNGNIHLG
+107 
-121 TIEMNEASTELSEV
+121 
-135 VVEGDAVIQKVD
+135 VIQKVD
-147 RQILLPNKEQLGA
+147 KQVLLPNREQRKA
-160 SSDGMSLLQNLQIPR
+160 SHDGMSLLQNLQIPR
-175 IVVNPT
+175 IVVNPA
-181 DNTVKTL
+181 DNTAKTL

-203 SSEVM
+203 NSEVM

-235 NYIVKHHD
+235 NYIVRHRD

-286 DVYWTRTNAETYY
+286 DIYWTRTNAETYN
-299 FSQTSKVES
+299 FSTG
-308 QKPYTIENREVGEP
+308 TIENREVGEP
-322 TRFKMNPVNIGL
+322 TRFKGNPVNLGL

-343 NMVQIALRD
+343 NMLQIALRD
-352 FMKFTPQSETNRDS
+352 NMLFMPHSKTNRDS

-378 DHESSNSISPSLDIY
+378 DHESSRSISPSLDIY
-393 YQHNLPDDNHLYF
+393 YEHNLPDDHHLYF
-406 DVVGTYINSSNDRRF
+406 DLVGTYINSSNDRRF
-421 QQIPL
+421 
-426 SPNSASASCVSPIGT
+426 
-441 NTRTCSRFEQLPL
+441 EQTPL
-454 GETVADTTDVTSR
+454 GETVADTTDVLSR

-498 QWMENQYLVE
+498 QWMENTYLG
-508 SQKSKVESTVS
+508 SASTTVN

-526 AFAEVQQRVGK
+526 AFAEVQQRVK
-537 FSYAAGIGAMHTYI
+537 QFSYAVGIGAMHTYI

-633 NLNVWAN
+633 NLNIWAN

-646 PIMDETIEQV
+646 PIMDETFEQL
-656 IDGRPMAVRT
+656 IDGQSYAVCT

-671 GFHRLQVVPSVQV
+671 GFHRLQVAPSVQV
-684 RLLQNQLIFT
+684 RVLNNSLIFT

-713 FNPGVRAGL
+713 FNPGVRASIM
-722 TGMYRLKAGDK
+722 GMYKGW
-733 DGQNSPGTLLFFG
+733 QFFG

-766 HHIGVGYNA
+766 HHIGLGYNA

-830 TQRRDSGKR
+830 SRASTRENKR

>member
-1 MKNEINRALAAKKA
+1 MKNEINRALVAKKA
-15 RFFVLA
+15 RIFVLA
-21 AAMICAVSM
+21 AAMVCAVSM
-30 AANNKVTGS
+30 AANNKV
-39 LQATRSRVVI
+39 

-56 ADKTALIGVN
+56 ADKSALVGVN

-87 SLEAEKGEFVLECS
+87 SLEAETGEFVLECS

-107 IGMSLAVNGNIHLG
+107 IGMSLAISGNIHLG

-175 IVVNPT
+175 IVVNPVE
-181 DNTVKTL
+181 NSVKTL
-188 ANQDVQL
+188 ANQEVQL

-220 HDQPGVRYNGAAAVI
+220 HDQPGVRFNGAAAVI
-235 NYIVKHHD
+235 NYIVKHRD

-263 YHLSGKVNFGKSS
+263 YHLAGKVNFGKSS
-276 FSLLTHYSPR
+276 FSLMTHYSPR
-286 DVYWTRTNAETYY
+286 DVYWTRTNAETYN
-299 FSQTSKVES
+299 FSTG
-308 QKPYTIENREVGEP
+308 TIENREVGEP

-343 NMVQIALRD
+343 NMLNITLRD
-352 FMKFTPQSETNRDS
+352 FMKFTPQSKTNRDS

-378 DHESSNSISPSLDIY
+378 DHESSKSISPSLDFY
-393 YQHNLPDDNHLYF
+393 YEHNLPDDNHLYF

-421 QQIPL
+421 
-426 SPNSASASCVSPIGT
+426 
-441 NTRTCSRFEQLPL
+441 EQTPL

-467 VKGNKYSLIGE
+467 VRGNKYSLIGE

-498 QWMENQYLVE
+498 QWMENTYLG
-508 SQKSKVESTVS
+508 SASATVN

-526 AFAEVQQRVGK
+526 AFAEVQQRVK
-537 FSYAAGIGAMHTYI
+537 QFSYAVGIGAMHTYI
-551 EQAGQKQ
+551 EQAGQKS

-633 NLNVWAN
+633 NLNIWAN

-646 PIMDETIEQV
+646 PIMDETYEQL
-656 IDGRPMAVRT
+656 IDGQAYAIRT

-671 GFHRLQVVPSVQV
+671 GFHRLQVAPSVQV
-684 RLLQNQLIFT
+684 RLLQNKLIFT

-713 FNPGVRAGL
+713 FNPGVRASFM
-722 TGMYRLKAGDK
+722 GMYNGW
-733 DGQNSPGTLLFFG
+733 QFFG

-766 HHIGVGYNA
+766 HHIGLGYNA

-804 PNTQHAEMR
+804 PNTQHAEMQ

>member
-1 MKNEINRALAAKKA
+1 MQTKY
-15 RFFVLA
+15 FVLA
-21 AAMICAVSM
+21 AAMVCAVSM
-30 AANNKVTGS
+30 AANNKV
-39 LQATRSRVVI
+39 

-87 SLEAEKGEFVLECS
+87 SLETETGEFVLECS

-107 IGMSLAVNGNIHLG
+107 IGMSLTVSGNTHLG

-175 IVVNPT
+175 IVVNPVE
-181 DNTVKTL
+181 NSVKTL
-188 ANQDVQL
+188 ANQEVQL

-203 SSEVM
+203 NSEVM

-235 NYIVKHHD
+235 NYIVKHRD

-251 ASNGVTMPGWGE
+251 ASNGVTMSGWGE

-286 DVYWTRTNAETYY
+286 DIYWTRTNAETYN
-299 FSQTSKVES
+299 FSTG
-308 QKPYTIENREVGEP
+308 TIENREVGEP
-322 TRFKMNPVNIGL
+322 TRFKGNPVNLGL
-334 TYNWTNGEK
+334 SYNWTNGEK
-343 NMVQIALRD
+343 NMLQIALRD
-352 FMKFTPQSETNRDS
+352 NMLFMPQSETNRDS

-378 DHESSNSISPSLDIY
+378 DHESTQSISPSLDIY
-393 YQHNLPDDNHLYF
+393 YEHNLPDDNHLYF

-421 QQIPL
+421 
-426 SPNSASASCVSPIGT
+426 
-441 NTRTCSRFEQLPL
+441 EQLPL

-467 VKGNKYSLIGE
+467 VRGNKYSLIGE

-485 ENIALTVGVRHNQ
+485 ENIGLTVGVRHNQ
-498 QWMENQYLVE
+498 QWVENTYLG
-508 SQKSKVESTVS
+508 SADATVN

-526 AFAEVQQRVGK
+526 AFAEVQQRVK
-537 FSYAAGIGAMHTYI
+537 QFSYAVGIGAMHTYI
-551 EQAGQKQ
+551 EQGGQKS

-633 NLNVWAN
+633 NLNIWAN

-646 PIMDETIEQV
+646 PIMEETYEQL
-656 IDGRPMAVRT
+656 IDGQAYAIRT

-671 GFHRLQVVPSVQV
+671 GFHRLQVAPSVQV
-684 RLLQNQLIFT
+684 RLLQNKLIFT

-713 FNPGVRAGL
+713 FNPDVRASFM
-722 TGMYRLKAGDK
+722 GMYNGW
-733 DGQNSPGTLLFFG
+733 QFFG
-746 EVTTRS
+746 EVTTRY

-766 HHIGVGYNA
+766 HQIGVGYNA

>member
-1 MKNEINRALAAKKA
+1 MQTKY
-15 RFFVLA
+15 FVLA
-21 AAMICAVSM
+21 AAMVCAVSM
-30 AANNKVTGS
+30 VANNKV
-39 LQATRSRVVI
+39 

-56 ADKTALIGVN
+56 ADKSALVGVN
-66 VSLKQ
+66 VTLVESQKSK
-71 GDQQVSG
+71 GESTRNVVSG

-87 SLEAEKGEFVLECS
+87 SLETETGEFVLECS

-107 IGMSLAVNGNIHLG
+107 IGMSLTVSGNTNLG

-175 IVVNPT
+175 IVVNPVE
-181 DNTVKTL
+181 NSVKTL

-203 SSEVM
+203 NSEVM

-235 NYIVKHHD
+235 NYIVRHRD

-276 FSLLTHYSPR
+276 FSLMTHYSPR
-286 DVYWTRTNAETYY
+286 DVYWTRTNAETYN
-299 FSQTSKVES
+299 FTTG
-308 QKPYTIENREVGEP
+308 TIENREVGEP

-343 NMVQIALRD
+343 NRVQIALRD
-352 FMKFTPQSETNRDS
+352 FMNFTPHSKTNRDS
-366 YLYQGTDSFAIH
+366 RLYQATDSFAIH
-378 DHESSNSISPSLDIY
+378 DHESSKSISPSLDIY
-393 YQHNLPDDNHLYF
+393 YEHNLPNDNHLYF

-421 QQIPL
+421 
-426 SPNSASASCVSPIGT
+426 
-441 NTRTCSRFEQLPL
+441 EQTPL
-454 GETVADTTDVTSR
+454 GETVADTTDVLSR
-467 VKGNKYSLIGE
+467 VRGNKYSLIGE

-498 QWMENQYLVE
+498 QWMENLYETANYTNETNSVNSLN
-508 SQKSKVESTVS
+508 SPSTKVS
-519 MTTAETY
+519 MMTAETY
-526 AFAEVQQRVGK
+526 AFAEVQQRVK
-537 FSYAAGIGAMHTYI
+537 QFSYAVGIGAMHTYI

-627 WQSKYV
+627 WQSKHV
-633 NLNVWAN
+633 NLNLWAN

-646 PIMDETIEQV
+646 PIMDETFEQL
-656 IDGRPMAVRT
+656 IDGQSYAVRT

-671 GFHRLQVVPSVQV
+671 GFHRLQVAPSVQV
-684 RLLQNQLIFT
+684 RVLNNSLIFT

-713 FNPGVRAGL
+713 FNPGVRASIM
-722 TGMYRLKAGDK
+722 GMYKGW
-733 DGQNSPGTLLFFG
+733 QFFG
-746 EVTTRS
+746 EVTTRN

-766 HHIGVGYNA
+766 HHIGLGYNA

-830 TQRRDSGKR
+830 TQRGENGKR

>member
-1 MKNEINRALAAKKA
+1 MFKLAE
-15 RFFVLA
+15 
-21 AAMICAVSM
+21 
-30 AANNKVTGS
+30 VT
-39 LQATRSRVVI
+39 V
-49 SGVIKDA
+49 
-56 ADKTALIGVN
+56 
-66 VSLKQ
+66 
-71 GDQQVSG
+71 
-78 TVTDAHGKF
+78 
-87 SLEAEKGEFVLECS
+87 EAQS
-101 YIGYEP
+101 
-107 IGMSLAVNGNIHLG
+107 
-121 TIEMNEASTELSEV
+121 
-135 VVEGDAVIQKVD
+135 VIQKVD
-147 RQILLPNKEQLGA
+147 KQVLLPNREQRKA
-160 SSDGMSLLQNLQIPR
+160 SHDGMSLLQNLQIPR
-175 IVVNPT
+175 IVVNPA

-203 SSEVM
+203 NSEVM

-220 HDQPGVRYNGAAAVI
+220 HDQPGVRFNGAAAVI
-235 NYIVKHHD
+235 NYIVRHRD

-276 FSLLTHYSPR
+276 FSLMTHYSPR
-286 DVYWTRTNAETYY
+286 DIYWTRTNAETYY
-299 FSQTSKVES
+299 FSQKSKVES

-322 TRFKMNPVNIGL
+322 TRFKGNPVNLGL

-343 NMVQIALRD
+343 NMLQIALRD
-352 FMKFTPQSETNRDS
+352 NTLFMPHSKTNRDS
-366 YLYQGTDSFAIH
+366 RLYQATDSFAIH
-378 DHESSNSISPSLDIY
+378 DHESSKSISPSLDIY
-393 YQHNLPDDNHLYF
+393 YEHNLPDDHHLYF
-406 DVVGTYINSSNDRRF
+406 DLVGTYINSSNDRRF
-421 QQIPL
+421 
-426 SPNSASASCVSPIGT
+426 
-441 NTRTCSRFEQLPL
+441 EQTPL
-454 GETVADTTDVTSR
+454 GETVADTTDVLSR
-467 VKGNKYSLIGE
+467 VRGNKYSLIGE

-498 QWMENQYLVE
+498 QWVENTYLG
-508 SQKSKVESTVS
+508 SADATVN

-526 AFAEVQQRVGK
+526 AFAEVQQRVK
-537 FSYAAGIGAMHTYI
+537 QFSYTVGIGAMHTYI

-567 TLSYDFGK
+567 TMSYDFGK

-633 NLNVWAN
+633 NLNLWAN

-646 PIMDETIEQV
+646 PIMDETFEQL
-656 IDGRPMAVRT
+656 IDGQSYAIRT

-671 GFHRLQVVPSVQV
+671 GFHRLQVAPSVQV
-684 RLLQNQLIFT
+684 RLLQNKLIFT

-713 FNPGVRAGL
+713 FNPGVRASIM
-722 TGMYRLKAGDK
+722 GMYKGW
-733 DGQNSPGTLLFFG
+733 QFFG

-766 HHIGVGYNA
+766 HHIGLGYNA
-775 DKWGFRAMLMNPFS
+775 DKWCFRAMLMNPFS

-830 TQRRDSGKR
+830 TQRRENGKR

>member
-1 MKNEINRALAAKKA
+1 MQTKY
-15 RFFVLA
+15 FVLA
-21 AAMICAVSM
+21 AAMVCAVSM
-30 AANNKVTGS
+30 VANNKV
-39 LQATRSRVVI
+39 

-56 ADKTALIGVN
+56 ADKSALVGVN
-66 VSLKQ
+66 VTLVESQKSK
-71 GDQQVSG
+71 GESTRNVVSG

-87 SLEAEKGEFVLECS
+87 SFETETGEFVLECS

-107 IGMSLAVNGNIHLG
+107 IGMSLTVSGNIHLG
-121 TIEMNEASTELSEV
+121 TIEMNEVSTELGEV

-175 IVVNPT
+175 IVVNPA

-220 HDQPGVRYNGAAAVI
+220 HDQPGVRFNGAAAVI
-235 NYIVKHHD
+235 NYIVKHRD

-276 FSLLTHYSPR
+276 FSLMTHYSPR
-286 DVYWTRTNAETYY
+286 DIYWTRTNTETYY
-299 FSQTSKVES
+299 FSQKSKVES

-322 TRFKMNPVNIGL
+322 TRFKGNPVNLGL

-343 NMVQIALRD
+343 NMLQIALRD
-352 FMKFTPQSETNRDS
+352 NMLFMPHSKTNRDS

-378 DHESSNSISPSLDIY
+378 DHESTQSISPSLDIY
-393 YQHNLPDDNHLYF
+393 YQHNLPNNNHLYF
-406 DVVGTYINSSNDRRF
+406 DLVGTYINSSNDRRF
-421 QQIPL
+421 
-426 SPNSASASCVSPIGT
+426 
-441 NTRTCSRFEQLPL
+441 EQTPL

-498 QWMENQYLVE
+498 QWMENLYKGQ
-508 SQKSKVESTVS
+508 SDQGPSTKVS
-519 MTTAETY
+519 MMTAETY
-526 AFAEVQQRVGK
+526 AFAEVQQRVK
-537 FSYAAGIGAMHTYI
+537 QFSYAVGIGAMHTYI

-584 VSGYQPSLSAMSDVA
+584 VSSYQPSLSAMSDVA

-633 NLNVWAN
+633 NLNLWAN

-646 PIMDETIEQV
+646 PIMDETFEQL
-656 IDGRPMAVRT
+656 IDGQSYAVRT

-671 GFHRLQVVPSVQV
+671 GFHRLQVAPSVQV
-684 RLLQNQLIFT
+684 RLLQNKLIFT

-713 FNPGVRAGL
+713 FNPGVRASIM
-722 TGMYRLKAGDK
+722 GMYKGW
-733 DGQNSPGTLLFFG
+733 QFFG
-746 EVTTRS
+746 EVTTRY

-766 HHIGVGYNA
+766 HHIGLGYNA

-830 TQRRDSGKR
+830 TQRRENGKR

>member
-1 MKNEINRALAAKKA
+1 MQTKY
-15 RFFVLA
+15 FVLA
-21 AAMICAVSM
+21 AAMVCAVSM
-30 AANNKVTGS
+30 VANNKV
-39 LQATRSRVVI
+39 

-71 GDQQVSG
+71 GDQQASG

-87 SLEAEKGEFVLECS
+87 SLEAETGEFVLECS

-107 IGMSLAVNGNIHLG
+107 IGMSLTVSGNTNLG
-121 TIEMNEASTELSEV
+121 TIEMNEASTELGEV

-175 IVVNPT
+175 IVVNPVE
-181 DNTVKTL
+181 NSVKTL
-188 ANQDVQL
+188 ANQEVQL

-235 NYIVKHHD
+235 NYIVKHRD

-263 YHLSGKVNFGKSS
+263 YHLAGKVNFGKSS
-276 FSLLTHYSPR
+276 FSLMTHYSPR
-286 DVYWTRTNAETYY
+286 DIYWTRTNAETYY
-299 FSQTSKVES
+299 FSQKSKVES

-322 TRFKMNPVNIGL
+322 TRFKGNPVNLGL

-343 NMVQIALRD
+343 NRVQIALRD
-352 FMKFTPQSETNRDS
+352 NMLFMPHSKTNRDS
-366 YLYQGTDSFAIH
+366 RLYQATDSFAIH
-378 DHESSNSISPSLDIY
+378 DHESSKSISPSLDIY
-393 YQHNLPDDNHLYF
+393 YEHNLPDDNHLYF

-421 QQIPL
+421 
-426 SPNSASASCVSPIGT
+426 
-441 NTRTCSRFEQLPL
+441 EQLPL
-454 GETVADTTDVTSR
+454 GATVADTTDVTSR
-467 VKGNKYSLIGE
+467 VRGNKYSLIGE

-485 ENIALTVGVRHNQ
+485 ENIGLTVGVRHNQ
-498 QWMENQYLVE
+498 QWVENTYLG
-508 SQKSKVESTVS
+508 SADATVN

-526 AFAEVQQRVGK
+526 AFAEVQQRVK
-537 FSYAAGIGAMHTYI
+537 QFSYAVGIGAMHTYI
-551 EQAGQKQ
+551 EQGGQKS

-567 TLSYDFGK
+567 TMSYDFGK

-633 NLNVWAN
+633 NLNIWAN

-646 PIMDETIEQV
+646 PIMDETYEQV
-656 IDGRPMAVRT
+656 IDGQSYAIRT

-671 GFHRLQVVPSVQV
+671 GFHRLQVAPSVQV
-684 RLLQNQLIFT
+684 RLLQNKLIFT

-713 FNPGVRAGL
+713 FNPGVRASFM
-722 TGMYRLKAGDK
+722 GMYNGW
-733 DGQNSPGTLLFFG
+733 QFFG

>member
-1 MKNEINRALAAKKA
+1 MQTKY
-15 RFFVLA
+15 FVLA
-21 AAMICAVSM
+21 ATMVCA
-30 AANNKVTGS
+30 AATQANNKV
-39 LQATRSRVVI
+39 

-56 ADKTALIGVN
+56 ADKSALIGVN

-87 SLEAEKGEFVLECS
+87 NLETETGEFVLECS

-107 IGMSLAVNGNIHLG
+107 IGMSLAVNGNTNLG
-121 TIEMNEASTELSEV
+121 TIEMNEASTELGEV

-175 IVVNPT
+175 IVVNPA

-203 SSEVM
+203 NSEVM

-235 NYIVKHHD
+235 NYIVKHRD

-263 YHLSGKVNFGKSS
+263 YHLAGKVNFGKSS
-276 FSLLTHYSPR
+276 FSLMTHYSPR
-286 DVYWTRTNAETYY
+286 DIYWTRTNAETYN
-299 FSQTSKVES
+299 FSTG
-308 QKPYTIENREVGEP
+308 TIENREVGEP
-322 TRFKMNPVNIGL
+322 TRFKGNPVNLGL

-343 NMVQIALRD
+343 NRVQIALRD
-352 FMKFTPQSETNRDS
+352 NMLFMPHSKTNRDS
-366 YLYQGTDSFAIH
+366 RLYQATDSFAIH
-378 DHESSNSISPSLDIY
+378 DHESSKSISPSLDIY
-393 YQHNLPDDNHLYF
+393 YEHNLPDDNHLYF

-421 QQIPL
+421 
-426 SPNSASASCVSPIGT
+426 
-441 NTRTCSRFEQLPL
+441 EQLPL

-467 VKGNKYSLIGE
+467 VRGNKYSLIGE

-485 ENIALTVGVRHNQ
+485 ENIGLTVGVRHNQ
-498 QWMENQYLVE
+498 QWVENTYLG
-508 SQKSKVESTVS
+508 SADATVN

-526 AFAEVQQRVGK
+526 AFAEVQQRVK
-537 FSYAAGIGAMHTYI
+537 QFSYAVGIGAMHTYI
-551 EQAGQKQ
+551 EQGGQKQ

-575 GVFWKYKGY
+575 GVFWKYKSY

-627 WQSKYV
+627 WQSKHV
-633 NLNVWAN
+633 NLNIWAN
-640 YSYDHK
+640 YSYDHQ
-646 PIMDETIEQV
+646 PIMEETYEQL
-656 IDGRPMAVRT
+656 IDGQSYAIRT

-671 GFHRLQVVPSVQV
+671 GFHRLQVAPSVQV
-684 RLLQNQLIFT
+684 RLLQNKLIFT

-713 FNPGVRAGL
+713 FNPGVRASIM
-722 TGMYRLKAGDK
+722 GMYKGW
-733 DGQNSPGTLLFFG
+733 QFFG
-746 EVTTRS
+746 EVTTRY

-830 TQRRDSGKR
+830 TQRGDAGKR

>member
-1 MKNEINRALAAKKA
+1 MQTKY
-15 RFFVLA
+15 FVLA
-21 AAMICAVSM
+21 AAMVCAVSM
-30 AANNKVTGS
+30 NAQTGAQTNSNDTLRMDTSMFKLAEVT
-39 LQATRSRVVI
+39 V
-49 SGVIKDA
+49 
-56 ADKTALIGVN
+56 
-66 VSLKQ
+66 
-71 GDQQVSG
+71 
-78 TVTDAHGKF
+78 
-87 SLEAEKGEFVLECS
+87 EAQS
-101 YIGYEP
+101 
-107 IGMSLAVNGNIHLG
+107 
-121 TIEMNEASTELSEV
+121 
-135 VVEGDAVIQKVD
+135 VIQKADKQV
-147 RQILLPNKEQLGA
+147 LLPNKEQRKA
-160 SSDGMSLLQNLQIPR
+160 SHDGMSLLQNLQIPR
-175 IVVNPT
+175 IVVNPA

-203 SSEVM
+203 NSEVM

-220 HDQPGVRYNGAAAVI
+220 HDQPGVRFNGAAAVI
-235 NYIVKHHD
+235 NYIVKHRD

-263 YHLSGKVNFGKSS
+263 YHLSGKVNCGKSS
-276 FSLLTHYSPR
+276 FSLMTHYSPR
-286 DVYWTRTNAETYY
+286 DIYWTRTNAETYN
-299 FSQTSKVES
+299 FLTG
-308 QKPYTIENREVGEP
+308 TIENREVGEP

-343 NMVQIALRD
+343 NMLNITLRD
-352 FMKFTPQSETNRDS
+352 FMKFTPHSKTNRDS
-366 YLYQGTDSFAIH
+366 HLYQGTDSFAIH
-378 DHESSNSISPSLDIY
+378 DHESSKSISPSLDIY
-393 YQHNLPDDNHLYF
+393 YEHNLPDDHHLYF
-406 DVVGTYINSSNDRRF
+406 DLVGTYINSSNDRRF
-421 QQIPL
+421 
-426 SPNSASASCVSPIGT
+426 
-441 NTRTCSRFEQLPL
+441 EQTPL

-498 QWMENQYLVE
+498 QWVENRYASGTNEKMVNDPYGE
-508 SQKSKVESTVS
+508 ADRSTAGRLEMVNVS

-526 AFAEVQQRVGK
+526 AFAEVQQRVK
-537 FSYAAGIGAMHTYI
+537 QFSYAVGIGAMHTYI

-627 WQSKYV
+627 WQSKHV
-633 NLNVWAN
+633 NLNLWAN

-646 PIMDETIEQV
+646 PIMDETFEQL
-656 IDGRPMAVRT
+656 IDGQSYAVRT

-671 GFHRLQVVPSVQV
+671 GFHRLQVAPSVQV
-684 RLLQNQLIFT
+684 RLLQNKLIFT

-713 FNPGVRAGL
+713 FNPGVRASFM
-722 TGMYRLKAGDK
+722 GMYNGW
-733 DGQNSPGTLLFFG
+733 QFFG

>member
-1 MKNEINRALAAKKA
+1 MIA
-15 RFFVLA
+15 RIFVLA

-30 AANNKVTGS
+30 AANNKV
-39 LQATRSRVVI
+39 

-56 ADKTALIGVN
+56 ADKSALVGVN

-87 SLEAEKGEFVLECS
+87 SLEAETGEFVLECS

-107 IGMSLAVNGNIHLG
+107 IGMSLAVSGNIHLG
-121 TIEMNEASTELSEV
+121 TIEMNEASTELGEV

-175 IVVNPT
+175 IVVNPA

-203 SSEVM
+203 NSEVM

-220 HDQPGVRYNGAAAVI
+220 HDQPGVRFNGAAAVI
-235 NYIVKHHD
+235 NYIVKHRD

-276 FSLLTHYSPR
+276 FSLLTQYSPR
-286 DVYWTRTNAETYY
+286 DIYWTRSNAETYN
-299 FSQTSKVES
+299 FSTG
-308 QKPYTIENREVGEP
+308 TIENREVGEP
-322 TRFKMNPVNIGL
+322 TRFKMNPVNVGL

-343 NMVQIALRD
+343 NMLQISLRD
-352 FMKFTPQSETNRDS
+352 NMDFTPYAQSNRDT

-378 DHESSNSISPSLDIY
+378 DHESSKSISPSLDIY
-393 YQHNLPDDNHLYF
+393 YEHNLPDDHHLYF
-406 DVVGTYINSSNDRRF
+406 DLVGTYINSSNDR
-421 QQIPL
+421 
-426 SPNSASASCVSPIGT
+426 
-441 NTRTCSRFEQLPL
+441 RFEQLPL

-467 VKGNKYSLIGE
+467 VRGNKYSLIGE

-498 QWMENQYLVE
+498 QWMENTYLG
-508 SQKSKVESTVS
+508 SASATVN

-526 AFAEVQQRVGK
+526 AFAEVQQRVK
-537 FSYAAGIGAMHTYI
+537 QFSYAVGIGAMHTYI

-633 NLNVWAN
+633 NLNLWAN

-646 PIMDETIEQV
+646 PIMDETFEQL
-656 IDGRPMAVRT
+656 IDGQSYAVRT

-671 GFHRLQVVPSVQV
+671 GFHRLQVAPSVQV
-684 RLLQNQLIFT
+684 RLLQNKLIFT
-694 VAPFANYYVS
+694 VAPFANYYMS

-713 FNPGVRAGL
+713 FNPGVRASIM
-722 TGMYRLKAGDK
+722 GMYKGW
-733 DGQNSPGTLLFFG
+733 QFFG
-746 EVTTRS
+746 EVTTRY

-766 HHIGVGYNA
+766 HHIGLGYNA

>member
-1 MKNEINRALAAKKA
+1 MKA
-15 RFFVLA
+15 RIFVLA

-30 AANNKVTGS
+30 AANNKV
-39 LQATRSRVVI
+39 

-87 SLEAEKGEFVLECS
+87 SLEAETGEFVLEYS

-107 IGMSLAVNGNIHLG
+107 IGMSLAVNGNTNLG

-175 IVVNPT
+175 IVVNPVE
-181 DNTVKTL
+181 NSVKTL
-188 ANQDVQL
+188 ANQEVQL

-235 NYIVKHHD
+235 NYIVKHRD

-263 YHLSGKVNFGKSS
+263 YHLAGKVNFGKSS
-276 FSLLTHYSPR
+276 FSLMTHYSPR
-286 DVYWTRTNAETYY
+286 DVYWTRTNAETYN
-299 FSQTSKVES
+299 FSTG
-308 QKPYTIENREVGEP
+308 TIENREVGEP

-334 TYNWTNGEK
+334 TYNWTNGER
-343 NMVQIALRD
+343 NMLNITLRD
-352 FMKFTPQSETNRDS
+352 FMKFTPQSKTNRDS

-378 DHESSNSISPSLDIY
+378 DHESSKSISPSLDIY
-393 YQHNLPDDNHLYF
+393 YEHNLPDDNHLYF

-421 QQIPL
+421 EQIPL
-426 SPNSASASCVSPIGT
+426 MPDSVISASGGSP
-441 NTRTCSRFEQLPL
+441 
-454 GETVADTTDVTSR
+454 ATDVTSR
-467 VKGNKYSLIGE
+467 VRGNKYSLIGE

-498 QWMENQYLVE
+498 QWVENTYLSGINEQMVND
-508 SQKSKVESTVS
+508 QIVNVL
-519 MTTAETY
+519 TTAETY
-526 AFAEVQQRVGK
+526 AFAEVQQRVK
-537 FSYAAGIGAMHTYI
+537 QFSYAVGIGAMHTYI
-551 EQAGQKQ
+551 EQGGQKS

-567 TLSYDFGK
+567 TMSYDFGK

-612 NLKPVMFVANEMQLS
+612 DLKPVMFVANEMQLS

-633 NLNVWAN
+633 NLNIWAN

-646 PIMDETIEQV
+646 PIMDETYEQV
-656 IDGRPMAVRT
+656 IDGQSYAIRT

-671 GFHRLQVVPSVQV
+671 GFHRLQVAPSVQV
-684 RLLQNQLIFT
+684 RLLQNKLIFT

-713 FNPGVRAGL
+713 FNPGVRASFM
-722 TGMYRLKAGDK
+722 GMYNGW
-733 DGQNSPGTLLFFG
+733 QFFG

-789 VKGYSIETKDLSALA
+789 VKGYSTDVKDLSALA

-851 GTK
+851 GAK

>member
-1 MKNEINRALAAKKA
+1 MQTKY
-15 RFFVLA
+15 FVLA

-30 AANNKVTGS
+30 AANNKV
-39 LQATRSRVVI
+39 

-56 ADKTALIGVN
+56 ADKTALVGVN
-66 VSLKQ
+66 VTLVESQKSK
-71 GDQQVSG
+71 GESTRNVVSG

-87 SLEAEKGEFVLECS
+87 SLEAETGEFVLECS

-107 IGMSLAVNGNIHLG
+107 IGMSLTVSGNTNLG
-121 TIEMNEASTELSEV
+121 TIEMNEASTELNEV

-175 IVVNPT
+175 IVVNPVE
-181 DNTVKTL
+181 NSVKTL

-203 SSEVM
+203 SSEVI

-235 NYIVKHHD
+235 NYIVKHRD

-286 DVYWTRTNAETYY
+286 DIYWTRTNAETYN
-299 FSQTSKVES
+299 FTTG
-308 QKPYTIENREVGEP
+308 TIENREVGEP
-322 TRFKMNPVNIGL
+322 TRFKGNPVNLGL

-343 NMVQIALRD
+343 NMLNITLRD
-352 FMKFTPQSETNRDS
+352 NMLFMPHSKTNRDS

-378 DHESSNSISPSLDIY
+378 DHESSKSISPSLDIY
-393 YQHNLPDDNHLYF
+393 YEHNLPDDHHLYF
-406 DVVGTYINSSNDRRF
+406 DLVGTYINSSNDRRF
-421 QQIPL
+421 
-426 SPNSASASCVSPIGT
+426 
-441 NTRTCSRFEQLPL
+441 EQTPL

-467 VKGNKYSLIGE
+467 VRGNKYSLIGE

-485 ENIALTVGVRHNQ
+485 ENIGLTVGVRHNQ
-498 QWMENQYLVE
+498 QWVENTYLG
-508 SQKSKVESTVS
+508 SADATVS

-526 AFAEVQQRVGK
+526 AFAEVQQRVK
-537 FSYAAGIGAMHTYI
+537 QFSYAVGIGAMHTYI
-551 EQAGQKQ
+551 EQGGQKS

-612 NLKPVMFVANEMQLS
+612 DLKPVMFVANEMQLS
-627 WQSKYV
+627 WQSKHV
-633 NLNVWAN
+633 NLNLWAN
-640 YSYDHK
+640 YSYDHQ
-646 PIMDETIEQV
+646 PIMDETFEQL
-656 IDGRPMAVRT
+656 IDGQSYAVRT

-671 GFHRLQVVPSVQV
+671 GFHRLQVAPSVQV
-684 RLLQNQLIFT
+684 RVLNNSLIFT

-713 FNPGVRAGL
+713 FNPGVRASIM
-722 TGMYRLKAGDK
+722 GMYKGW
-733 DGQNSPGTLLFFG
+733 QFFG

-766 HHIGVGYNA
+766 HHIGLGYNA

>member
-1 MKNEINRALAAKKA
+1 MQTKY
-15 RFFVLA
+15 FVLA
-21 AAMICAVSM
+21 AAMVCAVSM
-30 AANNKVTGS
+30 AANNKV
-39 LQATRSRVVI
+39 

-56 ADKTALIGVN
+56 ADKTALVGVN
-66 VSLKQ
+66 VTLVESQKSK
-71 GDQQVSG
+71 GKSTRNVVSG
-78 TVTDAHGKF
+78 TVTDVHGKF
-87 SLEAEKGEFVLECS
+87 SLEAETGEFVLECS

-107 IGMSLAVNGNIHLG
+107 IGMNLTVSGNTNLG
-121 TIEMNEASTELSEV
+121 TIEMNEASTELGEV
-135 VVEGDAVIQKVD
+135 VVESDAVIQKVD

-175 IVVNPT
+175 IVVNPA

-203 SSEVM
+203 NSEVM

-220 HDQPGVRYNGAAAVI
+220 HDQPGVRFNGAAAVI
-235 NYIVKHHD
+235 NYIVKHRD

-251 ASNGVTMPGWGE
+251 ASNGVTMLGWGE

-286 DVYWTRTNAETYY
+286 DIYWTRTNAETYN
-299 FSQTSKVES
+299 FSTG
-308 QKPYTIENREVGEP
+308 TIENREVGEP
-322 TRFKMNPVNIGL
+322 TRFKGNPVNLGL

-343 NMVQIALRD
+343 NMLQIALRD
-352 FMKFTPQSETNRDS
+352 FMNFTPHSKTNRDS

-378 DHESSNSISPSLDIY
+378 DHESSKSISPSLDIY
-393 YQHNLPDDNHLYF
+393 YQHNLPNNNHLYF
-406 DVVGTYINSSNDRRF
+406 DLVGTYINSSNDRRF
-421 QQIPL
+421 
-426 SPNSASASCVSPIGT
+426 
-441 NTRTCSRFEQLPL
+441 EQTPL

-467 VKGNKYSLIGE
+467 VRGNKYSLIGE

-498 QWMENQYLVE
+498 QWMENTYLG
-508 SQKSKVESTVS
+508 SASATVN

-526 AFAEVQQRVGK
+526 AFAEVQQRVK
-537 FSYAAGIGAMHTYI
+537 QFSYAVGIGAMHTYI

-567 TLSYDFGK
+567 TMSYDFGK

-627 WQSKYV
+627 WQSTPSAGSGTNV
-633 NLNVWAN
+633 NLNLWAN

-646 PIMDETIEQV
+646 PIMDETFEQL
-656 IDGRPMAVRT
+656 IDGQSYVVRT

-671 GFHRLQVVPSVQV
+671 GFHRLQVAPSVQV
-684 RLLQNQLIFT
+684 RVLNNSLIFT

-713 FNPGVRAGL
+713 FNPGVRASIM
-722 TGMYRLKAGDK
+722 GMYKGW
-733 DGQNSPGTLLFFG
+733 QFFG
-746 EVTTRS
+746 EVTTRY

-766 HHIGVGYNA
+766 HHIGLGYNA
-775 DKWGFRAMLMNPFS
+775 DKWGFRVMLMNPFS

-804 PNTQHAEMR
+804 SNTQHAEMR

-830 TQRRDSGKR
+830 TQRRENGKR

>member
-1 MKNEINRALAAKKA
+1 MQTKY
-15 RFFVLA
+15 FVLA
-21 AAMICAVSM
+21 AAMVCAVSM
-30 AANNKVTGS
+30 AANNKV
-39 LQATRSRVVI
+39 

-56 ADKTALIGVN
+56 ADKTALVGVN
-66 VSLKQ
+66 VTLVESQKSK
-71 GDQQVSG
+71 GKSTRNVVSG
-78 TVTDAHGKF
+78 TVTDVHGKF
-87 SLEAEKGEFVLECS
+87 SLEAETGEFVLECS
-101 YIGYEP
+101 SIGYEP
-107 IGMSLAVNGNIHLG
+107 IGMSLTVSGNTNLG
-121 TIEMNEASTELSEV
+121 TIEMNEVSTELGEV

-175 IVVNPT
+175 IMVNPA

-203 SSEVM
+203 NSEVM

-235 NYIVKHHD
+235 NYIIKHRD

-286 DVYWTRTNAETYY
+286 DIYWTRTNAETYN
-299 FSQTSKVES
+299 FSTV
-308 QKPYTIENREVGEP
+308 TIENREVGEP

-343 NMVQIALRD
+343 NMLQIALRD
-352 FMKFTPQSETNRDS
+352 FMNFTPHSKTNRDS

-378 DHESSNSISPSLDIY
+378 DHESSKSISPSLDIY
-393 YQHNLPDDNHLYF
+393 YQHNLPNNNHLYF
-406 DVVGTYINSSNDRRF
+406 DLVGTYINSSNDRRF
-421 QQIPL
+421 
-426 SPNSASASCVSPIGT
+426 
-441 NTRTCSRFEQLPL
+441 EQTPL

-467 VKGNKYSLIGE
+467 VRGNKYSLIGE

-498 QWMENQYLVE
+498 QWMENTYLG
-508 SQKSKVESTVS
+508 SASATVN

-526 AFAEVQQRVGK
+526 AFAEVQQRVK
-537 FSYAAGIGAMHTYI
+537 QFSYAVGIGAMHTYI

-633 NLNVWAN
+633 NLNIWAN

-646 PIMDETIEQV
+646 PIMDETYEQV
-656 IDGRPMAVRT
+656 IDGQAYAIRT

-671 GFHRLQVVPSVQV
+671 GFHRLQVAPSVQV
-684 RLLQNQLIFT
+684 RLLQNKLIFT

-713 FNPGVRAGL
+713 FNPGVRASFM
-722 TGMYRLKAGDK
+722 GMYNGW
-733 DGQNSPGTLLFFG
+733 QFFG

-766 HHIGVGYNA
+766 HHIGLGYNA

-830 TQRRDSGKR
+830 TQRRENGKR

-851 GTK
+851 GAK

>member
-1 MKNEINRALAAKKA
+1 MQTK
-15 RFFVLA
+15 FFVLA

-30 AANNKVTGS
+30 VANNKV
-39 LQATRSRVVI
+39 

-56 ADKTALIGVN
+56 ADKTTLIGVN

-87 SLEAEKGEFVLECS
+87 SLEAETGEFVLECS

-107 IGMSLAVNGNIHLG
+107 IGMSLAVSGNIHLG

-175 IVVNPT
+175 IVVNPA
-181 DNTVKTL
+181 DNPVKTL

-203 SSEVM
+203 NSEVM

-235 NYIVKHHD
+235 NYIVRHRD

-286 DVYWTRTNAETYY
+286 DIYWTRTNAETYN
-299 FSQTSKVES
+299 FSTG
-308 QKPYTIENREVGEP
+308 TIENREVGEP
-322 TRFKMNPVNIGL
+322 TRFKGNPVNLGL

-343 NMVQIALRD
+343 NMLQIALRD
-352 FMKFTPQSETNRDS
+352 NMLFMPHSKTNRDS

-378 DHESSNSISPSLDIY
+378 DHESSRFISPSLDIY
-393 YQHNLPDDNHLYF
+393 YEHNLPDDHHLYF

-421 QQIPL
+421 
-426 SPNSASASCVSPIGT
+426 
-441 NTRTCSRFEQLPL
+441 EQLPL
-454 GETVADTTDVTSR
+454 GETIADTTDVTSR
-467 VKGNKYSLIGE
+467 VRGNKYSLIGE

-485 ENIALTVGVRHNQ
+485 ENIGLTVGVRHNQ
-498 QWMENQYLVE
+498 QWVENTYLG
-508 SQKSKVESTVS
+508 SADATVN

-526 AFAEVQQRVGK
+526 AFAEVQQRVK
-537 FSYAAGIGAMHTYI
+537 QFSYAVGIGAMHTYI
-551 EQAGQKQ
+551 EQGGQKS

-633 NLNVWAN
+633 NLNIWAN

-646 PIMDETIEQV
+646 PIMDETLELSTLSDSGLSTLSEAV
-656 IDGRPMAVRT
+656 SPMVVRT

-671 GFHRLQVVPSVQV
+671 GFHRLQVAPSVQV
-684 RLLQNQLIFT
+684 RLLQNKLIFT

-713 FNPGVRAGL
+713 FNPGVRASFM
-722 TGMYRLKAGDK
+722 GMYNGW
-733 DGQNSPGTLLFFG
+733 QFFG

-766 HHIGVGYNA
+766 HHIGLGYNA

>member
-1 MKNEINRALAAKKA
+1 MKA
-15 RFFVLA
+15 RIFVLA
-21 AAMICAVSM
+21 AAMVCAVSM
-30 AANNKVTGS
+30 NAQTGVQTNSNDTLRMDTSMFKLAEVT
-39 LQATRSRVVI
+39 V
-49 SGVIKDA
+49 
-56 ADKTALIGVN
+56 
-66 VSLKQ
+66 
-71 GDQQVSG
+71 
-78 TVTDAHGKF
+78 
-87 SLEAEKGEFVLECS
+87 EAQ
-101 YIGYEP
+101 
-107 IGMSLAVNGNIHLG
+107 N
-121 TIEMNEASTELSEV
+121 
-135 VVEGDAVIQKVD
+135 VIQKVD
-147 RQILLPNKEQLGA
+147 KQVLLPNKEQRKA
-160 SSDGMSLLQNLQIPR
+160 SHDGMSLLQNLQIPR
-175 IVVNPT
+175 IVVNPV

-235 NYIVKHHD
+235 NYIVKHRN

-263 YHLSGKVNFGKSS
+263 YHLAGKVNFGKSS
-276 FSLLTHYSPR
+276 FSLMTHYSPR
-286 DVYWTRTNAETYY
+286 DVYWTRTNAETYN
-299 FSQTSKVES
+299 FSTG
-308 QKPYTIENREVGEP
+308 TIENREVGEP
-322 TRFKMNPVNIGL
+322 TRFKMNPMNIGL

-343 NMVQIALRD
+343 NMLNITLRD
-352 FMKFTPQSETNRDS
+352 FMKFTPQSKTNRDS
-366 YLYQGTDSFAIH
+366 RLYQATDSFAIH
-378 DHESSNSISPSLDIY
+378 DHESSRSISPSLDIY
-393 YQHNLPDDNHLYF
+393 YEHNLPNDNHLYF

-421 QQIPL
+421 
-426 SPNSASASCVSPIGT
+426 
-441 NTRTCSRFEQLPL
+441 EQTPL
-454 GETVADTTDVTSR
+454 GETVADTIDVTSR
-467 VKGNKYSLIGE
+467 VRGNKYSLIGE

-498 QWMENQYLVE
+498 QWMGNTYLG
-508 SQKSKVESTVS
+508 SASATVN

-526 AFAEVQQRVGK
+526 AFAEVQQRVK
-537 FSYAAGIGAMHTYI
+537 QFSYAVGIGAMHTYI

-612 NLKPVMFVANEMQLS
+612 DLKPVMFVANEMQLS
-627 WQSKYV
+627 WQSKHV
-633 NLNVWAN
+633 NLNLWAN

-646 PIMDETIEQV
+646 PIMDETFEQL
-656 IDGRPMAVRT
+656 IDGQSYAVRT

-671 GFHRLQVVPSVQV
+671 GFHRLQVAPSVQV
-684 RLLQNQLIFT
+684 RVLNNSLIFT

-713 FNPGVRAGL
+713 FNPGVRASFM
-722 TGMYRLKAGDK
+722 GMYKGW
-733 DGQNSPGTLLFFG
+733 QFFG

-766 HHIGVGYNA
+766 HHIGLGYNA
-775 DKWGFRAMLMNPFS
+775 EKWGFRAMLMNPFS

-851 GTK
+851 STK

>member
-1 MKNEINRALAAKKA
+1 MQNEINRALVAKKA
-15 RFFVLA
+15 RIFVLA
-21 AAMICAVSM
+21 AAMVCAVSM
-30 AANNKVTGS
+30 AANNKV
-39 LQATRSRVVI
+39 

-87 SLEAEKGEFVLECS
+87 SLEAETGEFVLECS

-107 IGMSLAVNGNIHLG
+107 IGMSLTVSGNIHLG
-121 TIEMNEASTELSEV
+121 TIEMNEASTELGEV

-160 SSDGMSLLQNLQIPR
+160 SSDGMSLLQSLQIPR
-175 IVVNPT
+175 IVVNPVE
-181 DNTVKTL
+181 NSVKTL
-188 ANQDVQL
+188 ANQEVQL

-203 SSEVM
+203 NSEVM

-235 NYIVKHHD
+235 NYIVKHRD

-276 FSLLTHYSPR
+276 FSLMTHYSPR
-286 DVYWTRTNAETYY
+286 DVYWTRTNAETYNL
-299 FSQTSKVES
+299 SMG
-308 QKPYTIENREVGEP
+308 TIENREVGEP

-343 NMVQIALRD
+343 NRVQIALRD

-378 DHESSNSISPSLDIY
+378 DHESSKSISPSLDIY
-393 YQHNLPDDNHLYF
+393 YEHNLPDDNHLYF

-441 NTRTCSRFEQLPL
+441 YTRTCSFEQTPL
-454 GETVADTTDVTSR
+454 GETVANTTDVTSR
-467 VKGNKYSLIGE
+467 VRGNKYSLIGE

-485 ENIALTVGVRHNQ
+485 ENIALTVGVRHNH
-498 QWMENQYLVE
+498 QWMENRYASAINEKMVNDQMVN
-508 SQKSKVESTVS
+508 VS

-526 AFAEVQQRVGK
+526 AFAEVQQRVK
-537 FSYAAGIGAMHTYI
+537 QFSYAVGIGAMHTYI

-627 WQSKYV
+627 WQSTPSAGSGTNV
-633 NLNVWAN
+633 NLNLWAN

-646 PIMDETIEQV
+646 PIMDETFEQL
-656 IDGRPMAVRT
+656 IDGQSYAVRT

-671 GFHRLQVVPSVQV
+671 GFHRLQVAPSVQV
-684 RLLQNQLIFT
+684 RLLQNKLIFT

-713 FNPGVRAGL
+713 FNPGVRASIM
-722 TGMYRLKAGDK
+722 GMYKGW
-733 DGQNSPGTLLFFG
+733 QFFG
-746 EVTTRS
+746 EVTTRY

-766 HHIGVGYNA
+766 HHIGLGYNV

-830 TQRRDSGKR
+830 SRASTRENKR

>member
-1 MKNEINRALAAKKA
+1 MKKNLSIISLALTC
-15 RFFVLA
+15 
-21 AAMICAVSM
+21 AMSSM
-30 AANNKVTGS
+30 AQSANNDTLRMDTSMFKLAEVT
-39 LQATRSRVVI
+39 
-49 SGVIKDA
+49 
-56 ADKTALIGVN
+56 
-66 VSLKQ
+66 
-71 GDQQVSG
+71 
-78 TVTDAHGKF
+78 
-87 SLEAEKGEFVLECS
+87 
-101 YIGYEP
+101 
-107 IGMSLAVNGNIHLG
+107 
-121 TIEMNEASTELSEV
+121 
-135 VVEGDAVIQKVD
+135 VEGQSVIQKVD
-147 RQILLPNKEQLGA
+147 KQILLPNKEQRKA
-160 SSDGMSLLQNLQIPR
+160 SHDGMSLLQNLQIPR
-175 IVVNPT
+175 IVVNPA

-220 HDQPGVRYNGAAAVI
+220 HDQPGVRFNGAAAVI
-235 NYIVKHHD
+235 NYIVKHRD

-263 YHLSGKVNFGKSS
+263 YHLSGKVNCGKSS
-276 FSLLTHYSPR
+276 FSLMTHYSPR
-286 DVYWTRTNAETYY
+286 DVYWTRTNAETYN
-299 FSQTSKVES
+299 FSTG
-308 QKPYTIENREVGEP
+308 TIENREVGEP
-322 TRFKMNPVNIGL
+322 TRFKMNPVNIAL

-343 NMVQIALRD
+343 NMLNIILRD
-352 FMKFTPQSETNRDS
+352 FMKFTPQSKTNRDS

-378 DHESSNSISPSLDIY
+378 DHESTQSISPSLDIY
-393 YQHNLPDDNHLYF
+393 YEHNLPDDNHLYF
-406 DVVGTYINSSNDRRF
+406 DVVGTYINSSNDR
-421 QQIPL
+421 L
-426 SPNSASASCVSPIGT
+426 
-441 NTRTCSRFEQLPL
+441 FEQLPL
-454 GETVADTTDVTSR
+454 GETVADTTDVISR
-467 VKGNKYSLIGE
+467 VRGNKYSLIGE

-485 ENIALTVGVRHNQ
+485 ENIGLTVGVRHNQ
-498 QWMENQYLVE
+498 QWVENTYLG
-508 SQKSKVESTVS
+508 SADATVN

-526 AFAEVQQRVGK
+526 AFAEVQQRVK
-537 FSYAAGIGAMHTYI
+537 QFSYAVGIGAMHTYI
-551 EQAGQKQ
+551 EQGGQKS

-627 WQSKYV
+627 WQSKHV
-633 NLNVWAN
+633 NLNIWAN

-646 PIMDETIEQV
+646 PIMDETYEQL
-656 IDGRPMAVRT
+656 IDGQAYAIRT

-671 GFHRLQVVPSVQV
+671 GFHRLQVAPSVQV
-684 RLLQNQLIFT
+684 RLLQNKLIFT

-713 FNPGVRAGL
+713 FNPGVRASIM
-722 TGMYRLKAGDK
+722 GMYNGW
-733 DGQNSPGTLLFFG
+733 QFFG

-830 TQRRDSGKR
+830 TQRRENGKR